1 MEVSLDSVD
10 SSCSNYNHRRY
21 DGATIG
27 GGWVSHFYIEI
38 CTDKPLKTFFPKT
51 ILPEKLK
58 LMWKHPLEV
67 YNLVWSS

>member
-1 MEVSLDSVD
+1 MMEPQL
-10 SSCSNYNHRRY
+10 
-21 DGATIG
+21 